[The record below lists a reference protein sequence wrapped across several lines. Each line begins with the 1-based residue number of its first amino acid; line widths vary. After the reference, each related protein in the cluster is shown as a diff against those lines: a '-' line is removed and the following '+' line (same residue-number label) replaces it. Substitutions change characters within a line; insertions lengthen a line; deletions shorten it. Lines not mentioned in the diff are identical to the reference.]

1 MIGAKINPYLIL
13 ILAMVSWGL
22 SNPLADLAVV
32 NMSPILLSLIES
44 LVGLFVIAI
53 VITIR
58 RIQIKLPWK
67 FVIPLGLIQ
76 PGFAWLLGNIGYT
89 KVTASTGVIF
99 LNLESVFA
107 IVIAA
112 LWIREQIN
120 TKEAIAIGIGL
131 FGGLLASFDA
141 AGINFD
147 VTVGVLLF
155 AFVALLDAI
164 YAISIKK
171 YGKDLDAIALGFGQ
185 ILVSTVLMLLIM
197 IIFDRTP
204 DISQSLTTWLAA
216 LISGLFGVALPIVA
230 FNWAGTRIKSTHV
243 GLSFNIVPIVGFI
256 GAIIL
261 GRGAPT
267 QIQVVGAIFVVISIW
282 LIQSGRE
289 SQEVA

>member
-1 MIGAKINPYLIL
+1 
-13 ILAMVSWGL
+13 MVSWGL

-32 NMSPILLSLIES
+32 HMSPFLLSLVES

-53 VITIR
+53 VVIIR
-58 RIQIKLPWK
+58 KKRIQLPWK

-107 IVIAA
+107 IIIAS
-112 LWIREQIN
+112 LWIREHIN
-120 TKEAIAIGIGL
+120 TKEAIAIAIGL

-155 AFVALLDAI
+155 AFVALLDAF

-171 YGKDLDAIALGFGQ
+171 YGLGLDAISLGFGQ
-185 ILVSTVLMLLIM
+185 ILVSTILLSFALL
-197 IIFDRTP
+197 IFDRSP
-204 DISQSLTTWLAA
+204 DLSQSLTTWLAA

-243 GLSFNIVPIVGFI
+243 GLSFNIVPIVGII

-267 QIQVVGAIFVVISIW
+267 DIQVVGAIFVVLSIW
-282 LIQSGRE
+282 LIQSGRD